1 MFYFFYST
9 QHKRILSYTKGYRG
23 RSKNCFTIA
32 IRRLQKAWQYAY
44 RDRKTK
50 KRLWRT
56 LWIQRIQA
64 GVRQYSVRYSRFIR
78 SLKYTDIQLNRKVLS
93 ELAATEPFS
102 FKAIVDVT
110 RLQQRQYDSHKNQQQ
125 LLQEARDAHDD
136 KGDDEVDVIT
146 PAEKAA

>member
-1 MFYFFYST
+1 M
-9 QHKRILSYTKGYRG
+9 
-23 RSKNCFTIA
+23 
-32 IRRLQKAWQYAY
+32 
-44 RDRKTK
+44 
-50 KRLWRT
+50 
-56 LWIQRIQA
+56 
-64 GVRQYSVRYSRFIR
+64 
-78 SLKYTDIQLNRKVLS
+78 LS

-146 PAEKAA
+146 PAEKAAWYIETINIKSKVRTDKWKC